1 MLLKDLSG
9 QIKERLSGTYPDN
22 EINAFISIIYKHV
35 FQYSMHDI
43 IMQAPEPVEK
53 NAQKKIDTIVERLLR
68 HEPIQ
73 YILGETEFFGLIFMV
88 TPDVLIPRNE
98 TEELVQHIINDNP
111 FFKGNILDIGTGSG
125 CIAIA
130 LAKNMEY
137 AHVSGCDIST
147 NAIEIAK
154 KNAKTNDVDIRFFQH
169 DILSGKPSDTQYD
182 IIVSNPPYITGH
194 EKGLMEP
201 NVLKYEPRTALF
213 VPDSDPLQFYRAIAA
228 FAINSLTEKG
238 VLWFEINEAFG
249 SETCKM
255 LSEHGFNAIVIKDIN
270 GRDRVVRAQKRPV

>member
-201 NVLKYEPRTALF
+201 NVLKYEPSTALF